1 MQRCISISTSQH
13 DHTGLTDTTY
23 WCMPI
28 DACLLMHAYWC
39 MPASPSAYTP
49 EKQTQAQAHSQA
61 LVEAQTQTQTQ
72 TETETETE
80 TQDTRRKH
88 KHWQR
93 ERDQQ
98 VVKLCTHVEKALGC
112 LLFEDVG
119 RNHCHKH
126 LPICHV
132 SLCYFLLPLLFVAA
146 ATVCPPRNWTL
157 PYFAQSSHNIL
168 LSSKQY
174 IPTYLIM
181 IYRITY
187 IYINVYINIYIFIHT
202 YTYTYLYL
210 HMYICIHLCEYIYVN
225 IHTYIHIYKYTNI

>member
-1 MQRCISISTSQH
+1 MQRCISISTSQY
-13 DHTGLTDTTY
+13 DHTGLTDRT
-23 WCMPI
+23 
-28 DACLLMHAYWC
+28 YWC

-49 EKQTQAQAHSQA
+49 EKQRQAQAHCQA
-61 LVEAQTQTQTQ
+61 PVEAQTPTQ
-72 TETETETE
+72 

-93 ERDQQ
+93 GRDQQ
-98 VVKLCTHVEKALGC
+98 VVKLCAHVEKALGC

-119 RNHCHKH
+119 RNDCHKH

-187 IYINVYINIYIFIHT
+187 IYINVYINIYIHIYIYIYLSISAYVYMYTFVWIYICK
-202 YTYTYLYL
+202 YTY
-210 HMYICIHLCEYIYVN
+210 
-225 IHTYIHIYKYTNI
+225 IHTYI